1 MDRKDRKIKVCSYL
15 SKYWKMPRHFIR
27 KSVLLMIG
35 LFVNAFVCLQKIDA
49 QREFLLMLKTDCD
62 GLKRKKEKLEKYV
75 HELKSKGEATLSAVS
90 YSLKEKRRQA
100 QQEWENLEKAA
111 FKKREKSETFVADLH
126 RQAVKLLEP
135 DLHNLLRKNETE
147 LENKK
152 KGMRDEIARWKDVIE
167 QKFERQL
174 KEQESREKKRV
185 EEQLSVIKL
194 QAESDLK
201 NLNLAKGR
209 ISESIQNDLT
219 VQMER
224 DRTSFDEEY
233 RGQCKLHADQLN
245 KLRSEESQKLDMIFK
260 QHNKDMDLIH
270 REQEN
275 AIWRQ
280 KELSAKQMERWK
292 EQRTVQIRNEVRC
305 EHDREL
311 KSFEA
316 KMKKDQQLAV
326 EKIKDEEKKKKK
338 IDNMLVE
345 KSLAAF
351 EKEQDNICRTMEEER
366 DKLTNEWADSH
377 EESLKLKNSLK
388 NVQHSVVEI
397 KQKLHQTKEEL
408 IKAETEYNENKKQHE
423 SSMKKMRNELE
434 ECSNFGCREIR
445 LLSEELHSLKMKE
458 KQFQKEE
465 RIKQL
470 ESLQE
475 KNKKEI
481 EDLSNHLIE
490 RTNEMKNAVEEKALF
505 LQKQE
510 DLNKAYE
517 KEIRNFRNE
526 VIDFKIDE

>member
-1 MDRKDRKIKVCSYL
+1 MTGDDSDTKENEDGIENTEKKNDKCLNSIAMRMIENITAMKSELIACKDKEKYL
-15 SKYWKMPRHFIR
+15 SKNLVKIRESQEKEIKLLDIKWTEKIEKSKSAHISVKYWKMPRHFIR

-316 KMKKDQQLAV
+316 KMKKDQQLSLCSL
-326 EKIKDEEKKKKK
+326 ILFF
-338 IDNMLVE
+338 LV
-345 KSLAAF
+345 
-351 EKEQDNICRTMEEER
+351 
-366 DKLTNEWADSH
+366 
-377 EESLKLKNSLK
+377 
-388 NVQHSVVEI
+388 
-397 KQKLHQTKEEL
+397 
-408 IKAETEYNENKKQHE
+408 
-423 SSMKKMRNELE
+423 
-434 ECSNFGCREIR
+434 
-445 LLSEELHSLKMKE
+445 
-458 KQFQKEE
+458 
-465 RIKQL
+465 
-470 ESLQE
+470 
-475 KNKKEI
+475 
-481 EDLSNHLIE
+481 
-490 RTNEMKNAVEEKALF
+490 
-505 LQKQE
+505 
-510 DLNKAYE
+510 
-517 KEIRNFRNE
+517 
-526 VIDFKIDE
+526 